1 MYVDYRHFYIMST
14 RYVLFVLHS
23 FHTTSGD
30 GGDLQLLRVGQILL
44 STNQDATVYIY
55 IYAYI
60 YICVYIYIYCTTIVY
75 IYIYIYTYNYI
86 TE

>member
-55 IYAYI
+55 IYMH
-60 YICVYIYIYCTTIVY
+60 ICIY
-75 IYIYIYTYNYI
+75 IYIYIYIVQLLYI
-86 TE
+86 YIYIYI